1 MFELNGKPVDLDFL
15 QEKAK
20 EYNMDFDS
28 YIKKMESKG
37 LTKVG
42 PGKITPP
49 KEESQGVPVE
59 VNATPE
65 IQPTFGTL
73 DLDSNLRFFADVG
86 FCAPSKATVFSYA
99 CSARIRQ
106 VPHLMN
112 GTSESRGAGFAFFGI
127 ASSMPGGN

>member
-15 QEKAK
+15 QGKAK

-37 LTKVG
+37 LIEVG
-42 PGKITPP
+42 LGKITPP

-65 IQPTFGTL
+65 IQPTVTELPSEDISL
-73 DLDSNLRFFADVG
+73 DLVETAKTG
-86 FCAPSKATVFSYA
+86 TVEDTT
-99 CSARIRQ
+99 I
-106 VPHLMN
+106 
-112 GTSESRGAGFAFFGI
+112 E
-127 ASSMPGGN
+127 